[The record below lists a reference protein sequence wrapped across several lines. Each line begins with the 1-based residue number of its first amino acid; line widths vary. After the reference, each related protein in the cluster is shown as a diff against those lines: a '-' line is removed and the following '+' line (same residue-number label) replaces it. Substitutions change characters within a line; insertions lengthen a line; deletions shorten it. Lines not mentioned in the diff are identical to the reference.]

1 MTSTKPSAYGI
12 HRFHKQMRQRTTT
25 QLKIYFR
32 NTQCIANIWYT
43 DCEVIYRIQLDKK
56 RNSLSVRGEPRACSS
71 ISRQAEGQRP
81 AHAVYH
87 TTPRGPTRQNT
98 SATLQTAPSCAQ
110 KPSQTKKDDRAGS
123 NPRHDSRRP
132 ITTRLSDRVPLLI
145 HENYQAR
152 RGGYSRR
159 VIVHQ
164 EYSRLAK

>member
-1 MTSTKPSAYGI
+1 MLSQHT
-12 HRFHKQMRQRTTT
+12 M
-25 QLKIYFR
+25 
-32 NTQCIANIWYT
+32 IANIWYT
-43 DCEVIYRIQLDKK
+43 DCKVIYRIQLDRI
-56 RNSLSVRGEPRACSS
+56 RNSLSVRGEPRAYSS

-87 TTPRGPTRQNT
+87 TTPRGPNAPEHIGHTP
-98 SATLQTAPSCAQ
+98 TAPSCAQ

-132 ITTRLSDRVPLLI
+132 IITRLSDRVPLLI